1 MLVNSLKYS
10 QLQIILYF
18 LFAHIFVTQA
28 MDPQTTHSQS
38 QHLTFVFNFMTRFF
52 LVSKDHPSLRV
63 RVQGKVKL

>member
-28 MDPQTTHSQS
+28 MDPQTTFSKA
-38 QHLTFVFNFMTRFF
+38 TFDFCFQFHVQIIFGHQGPT
-52 LVSKDHPSLRV
+52 LPSV
-63 RVQGKVKL
+63 CEF